1 MGGHRRPSTG
11 LLWATIVAAPLA
23 LGFETLLRALLF
35 PDDFELIRDFLGPTL
50 TWVAWGLAGLAVVGS
65 LLGTSLQR
73 RMAKQRLSALDGEAT
88 LAQRFAALSGI
99 FLLTTALPQIPSLLA
114 TLCFMF
120 GSELMPVLAA
130 LTITTAG
137 VVAQAVAVPRLASP
151 R

>member
-88 LAQRFAALSGI
+88 LAQRTNEAELERLLPPDVPLLGSVAALPPDSCDDPR
-99 FLLTTALPQIPSLLA
+99 TLA
-114 TLCFMF
+114 KAVSSIAERLF
-120 GSELMPVLAA
+120 GAEL
-130 LTITTAG
+130 
-137 VVAQAVAVPRLASP
+137 
-151 R
+151 